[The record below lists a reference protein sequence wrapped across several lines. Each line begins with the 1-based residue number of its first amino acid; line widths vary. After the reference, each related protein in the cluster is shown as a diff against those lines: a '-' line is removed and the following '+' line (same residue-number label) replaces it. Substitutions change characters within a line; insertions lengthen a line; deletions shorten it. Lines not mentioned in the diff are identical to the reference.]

1 VTTKIWVRLL
11 ARAQA
16 PGVWSGNR
24 CRCHRREPH
33 FSLRCPRPRRLG
45 NTWQAV
51 VRCREPRVA
60 WHLNPFSAGALLPAM
75 RGPIAA
81 VAISLLAIFGS
92 GHSDARSMRKQHV
105 DDRNKA
111 AMSSICRGCMAQ
123 SHRHSRARRDVVR
136 TKIPRARDFGR
147 RTAGR
152 GTSGWV
158 PLDPLPLTSDAEVQ
172 IRSTN
177 RALEA
182 QQQRTHMQQ
191 QFQFEINQLRGQL
204 LRDRLY

>member
-1 VTTKIWVRLL
+1 
-11 ARAQA
+11 
-16 PGVWSGNR
+16 
-24 CRCHRREPH
+24 
-33 FSLRCPRPRRLG
+33 
-45 NTWQAV
+45 
-51 VRCREPRVA
+51 
-60 WHLNPFSAGALLPAM
+60 M

-92 GHSDARSMRKQHV
+92 GHSDARSVRKQHV
-105 DDRNKA
+105 DAWNKA

-123 SHRHSRARRDVVR
+123 PHRPSSGIRRDVVR
-136 TKIPRARDFGR
+136 TKIPRARDLGR

-158 PLDPLPLTSDAEVQ
+158 PRDPLPLTSHAE
-172 IRSTN
+172 IELRSTN
-177 RALEA
+177 RALEI

-191 QFQFEINQLRGQL
+191 QFQLEVNQLRGQL

>member
-1 VTTKIWVRLL
+1 MTTKIWVRLL

-33 FSLRCPRPRRLG
+33 FSLLCPHPRRLG
-45 NTWQAV
+45 NAWQAV